1 MDTPHLFYRAT
12 EANLLDTADPILLGG
27 ESNES
32 QSDLH
37 YDDDLDNNSIILVS
51 KKRPLSADGRPS
63 KRNCQRKGG
72 QTSATLKGWPC
83 NCEDRSIQKTP
94 MLLSISL
101 INGTFN
107 AIMHDTGKSISPPK
121 WARYIRNYGIV
132 KRIGM
137 IRVEEELGQHFYLVT
152 GSYEPVCEQS
162 ALFNAEQAQSR
173 FRPGCTSLL
182 NAYAL
187 HLAKQ
192 PRVNVTQPRQLLAL
206 AESYITENCLTGSAD
221 PESTDSGSTDSE
233 SEPEWEV
240 RKITGRKLQNGEP
253 YYLVDWAPTWEPESE
268 LDGCRQSIDMFGEEN
283 RHQS

>member
-1 MDTPHLFYRAT
+1 
-12 EANLLDTADPILLGG
+12 
-27 ESNES
+27 
-32 QSDLH
+32 
-37 YDDDLDNNSIILVS
+37 
-51 KKRPLSADGRPS
+51 
-63 KRNCQRKGG
+63 
-72 QTSATLKGWPC
+72 
-83 NCEDRSIQKTP
+83 
-94 MLLSISL
+94 
-101 INGTFN
+101 
-107 AIMHDTGKSISPPK
+107 
-121 WARYIRNYGIV
+121 
-132 KRIGM
+132 M
-137 IRVEEELGQHFYLVT
+137 IRVEEEIGQHFYLVT

-192 PRVNVTQPRQLLAL
+192 LGVNVTQPRQLLAL

-240 RKITGRKLQNGEP
+240 RRIIGREVQNGEP
-253 YYLVDWAPTWEPESE
+253 HFLVDWAPTWMPESE
-268 LDGCRQSIDMFGEEN
+268 LDGSRELIDMFRGQN